1 MAMNFDRPE
10 GELKPTLTLQA
21 PEAKP
26 YDILEDRDR
35 TVAELANSEEIDRLT
50 SLIDVNDM
58 TTIVTFGSGTVE
70 EISKAS
76 DVVLRSMSLGQMD
89 ESSQMLESLAKIM
102 SRFDADE
109 LKDSPRLFGRLLGN
123 VRGQLER
130 ILTKYNTMGD
140 EVDRIYVQLKGYEA
154 EIKRSNQKLEEMFQA
169 NVQYFHELEKYIVA
183 GDQGCREI
191 DDYME
196 QLRAEQ
202 ERTGDQAISFEL
214 QTLQQARTM
223 LEQRTLDLR
232 TAEAVALQSI
242 PMLKAMQYNNMNL
255 VRKINSAFII
265 TLPVFKQALAQAIL
279 LKRQKLQSDAMS
291 ALDRRTNELLLRN
304 ARNTLDSAEDAC
316 NAALEAAEDAEA
328 AYLDAQWNEKV
339 ELDNQNMILT
349 KLKEERDSIQAEL
362 DSLEYL
368 RSQDQANL
376 SAEDLERLHE
386 LEAKENTLKEQLSDK
401 QEEINRKTL
410 EVISLET
417 AYNQIV
423 SAYEQADA
431 QVETARNALNRAA
444 EAYDTQLA
452 TFRATNTTVDN
463 TLADYLTNVQ
473 TAWDN
478 YQEALTSLAA
488 TEKTVNEQLKTY
500 ENNVTSAQIGA
511 NKAAQ
516 EESLRQLKENLDDT
530 QVTAPVS
537 GTVTAVYAKV
547 GSSGSGLLFVIE
559 NVDELIVDTSVKGYD
574 VGTVQTGMKVLIRS
588 DATGDAEM
596 DGTITSIAPTSK
608 KNAMGQTDTTGE
620 AVFAAE
626 VAVTSKDTGLRI
638 GMEAQLD
645 YILEEQS
652 HVLAVPYDAV
662 YLNEAGE
669 TCILIAEPVDDADH
683 YLIRS
688 IPVTTGMDDDLD
700 MVVTGPEIRE
710 GLMVINEADSYLEL
724 LGQTVLA
731 GTGIHAD
738 LIAAMMGG

>member
-1 MAMNFDRPE
+1 MQDQST
-10 GELKPTLTLQA
+10 KPTKGKFLPKKNKKT
-21 PEAKP
+21 K
-26 YDILEDRDR
+26 R
-35 TVAELANSEEIDRLT
+35 
-50 SLIDVNDM
+50 
-58 TTIVTFGSGTVE
+58 IVTIAVIVAVLAAVLILPGLLGGGKEVPQLDLTDTTVLTYTDLRSTISATGTVE
-70 EISKAS
+70 SAESTTVYSTVAYPVMAVHVEVGDYVHEGDLLAELDDHSIQNQITSQEINLDLSTQSSNQQVQSAQDNYNNFKSGIDQGLNATLNGARNQAETAYETYEKAQLTY
-76 DVVLRSMSLGQMD
+76 DRYVA
-89 ESSQMLESLAKIM
+89 SLA
-102 SRFDADE
+102 DGE
-109 LKDSPRLFGRLLGN
+109 
-123 VRGQLER
+123 
-130 ILTKYNTMGD
+130 NTAL
-140 EVDRIYVQLKGYEA
+140 I
-154 EIKRSNQKLEEMFQA
+154 N
-169 NVQYFHELEKYIVA
+169 
-183 GDQGCREI
+183 
-191 DDYME
+191 
-196 QLRAEQ
+196 
-202 ERTGDQAISFEL
+202 
-214 QTLQQARTM
+214 
-223 LEQRTLDLR
+223 
-232 TAEAVALQSI
+232 AEAA
-242 PMLKAMQYNNMNL
+242 
-255 VRKINSAFII
+255 
-265 TLPVFKQALAQAIL
+265 
-279 LKRQKLQSDAMS
+279 
-291 ALDRRTNELLLRN
+291 LRN

-547 GSSGSGLLFVIE
+547 GGSGSGLLFVIE

-596 DGTITSIAPTSK
+596 DGTITSIAPTSN
-608 KNAMGQTDTTGE
+608 KNAMGLTDTTGE

-626 VAVTSKDTGLRI
+626 VAVNSKDTGLRI

-662 YLNEAGE
+662 YQNETGE

-710 GLMVINEADSYLEL
+710 GLVVINEADAYLEL

-731 GTGIHAD
+731 ATGIHAD

>member
-1 MAMNFDRPE
+1 MQDQST
-10 GELKPTLTLQA
+10 KPTKGKFLPKKNKKT
-21 PEAKP
+21 K
-26 YDILEDRDR
+26 R
-35 TVAELANSEEIDRLT
+35 
-50 SLIDVNDM
+50 
-58 TTIVTFGSGTVE
+58 IVTIAVIVVVLAAILLLPGLLGGGKEVPQLDLTDTTVLAYTDLRSTISATGTVE
-70 EISKAS
+70 SAESTTVYSTVAYPVMAVHVEVGDYVHEGDLLAELDDHSIRNQITSQEISLDLS
-76 DVVLRSMSLGQMD
+76 TQS
-89 ESSQMLESLAKIM
+89 SSQQVQTAQDNYNNFKSGIDQGLNATLNGARNQAETAYETYEKAQLTYDRYAESLAV
-102 SRFDADE
+102 
-109 LKDSPRLFGRLLGN
+109 G
-123 VRGQLER
+123 
-130 ILTKYNTMGD
+130 
-140 EVDRIYVQLKGYEA
+140 
-154 EIKRSNQKLEEMFQA
+154 
-169 NVQYFHELEKYIVA
+169 
-183 GDQGCREI
+183 
-191 DDYME
+191 
-196 QLRAEQ
+196 
-202 ERTGDQAISFEL
+202 
-214 QTLQQARTM
+214 
-223 LEQRTLDLR
+223 
-232 TAEAVALQSI
+232 
-242 PMLKAMQYNNMNL
+242 
-255 VRKINSAFII
+255 
-265 TLPVFKQALAQAIL
+265 
-279 LKRQKLQSDAMS
+279 
-291 ALDRRTNELLLRN
+291 
-304 ARNTLDSAEDAC
+304 
-316 NAALEAAEDAEA
+316 
-328 AYLDAQWNEKV
+328 
-339 ELDNQNMILT
+339 
-349 KLKEERDSIQAEL
+349 
-362 DSLEYL
+362 
-368 RSQDQANL
+368 
-376 SAEDLERLHE
+376 
-386 LEAKENTLKEQLSDK
+386 ENTALIGAE
-401 QEEINRKTL
+401 
-410 EVISLET
+410 
-417 AYNQIV
+417 
-423 SAYEQADA
+423 SAYHA
-431 QVETARNALNRAA
+431 AA
-444 EAYDTQLA
+444 EAYDTARDTYRQLSDGYDAAADALYEVEEQLDEAEAELTATKDRQETIGPEIDACAAELAELTGIAEEERTEEQVERIAELETDLSDLQAEKDGLVAARLEQEVNLYMLQSACEEARTVYAQLETQLA
-452 TFRATNTTVDN
+452 SAEKALDQTARTLETQRASYNATVTTVDN
-463 TLADYLTNVQ
+463 TLADYLTNVH

-488 TEKTVNEQLKTY
+488 TEKTVKEQLKTY
-500 ENNVTSAQIGA
+500 ENNVISAQIGA

-547 GSSGSGLLFVIE
+547 GGSGSGLLFVIE
-559 NVDELIVDTSVKGYD
+559 NVDELIVNTSVKGYD